1 MTINKSGELSAS
13 TARHKASGHAIV
25 EVALMSP
32 WIFLLFIGI
41 FDFGFYAYAAIATQ
55 NAANMAAL
63 YTSAE
68 SSTAGDAATACTYA
82 LNELNKLPNTRTL
95 TSCSAYPVI
104 VSATANPAG
113 CIPTTA
119 TCDSTVSVTYRTVP
133 LIPIPGLM
141 GQMTF
146 TGAAVMRVHP
156 EQ

>member
-1 MTINKSGELSAS
+1 MRTVDTSRARLSQQG
-13 TARHKASGHAIV
+13 GHAIV

-68 SSTAGDAATACTYA
+68 QATAGDQTTACTYA

-95 TSCSAYPVI
+95 TTCTALPV
-104 VSATANPAG
+104 VVTASANPAG
-113 CIPTTA
+113 CLPSTA
-119 TCDSTVSVTYRTVP
+119 PCDSTVTVTYQTVQ

-141 GQMTF
+141 GRMTF
-146 TGAAVMRVHP
+146 TRSAVMRVHP

>member
-1 MTINKSGELSAS
+1 MRSLATAS
-13 TARHKASGHAIV
+13 TNETRRGNRGHAIV

-55 NAANMAAL
+55 NAADMAAL
-63 YTSAE
+63 YTSSE
-68 SSTAGDAATACTYA
+68 SATAGGGATACTYA
-82 LNELNKLPNTRTL
+82 LNELNKLPNTRTV
-95 TSCSAYPVI
+95 TTCTAYPVI

-113 CIPTTA
+113 CLPTTA
-119 TCDSTVSVTYRTVP
+119 VCDSTVSVTYRTVQ

-146 TGAAVMRVHP
+146 TRTAVMRVHP